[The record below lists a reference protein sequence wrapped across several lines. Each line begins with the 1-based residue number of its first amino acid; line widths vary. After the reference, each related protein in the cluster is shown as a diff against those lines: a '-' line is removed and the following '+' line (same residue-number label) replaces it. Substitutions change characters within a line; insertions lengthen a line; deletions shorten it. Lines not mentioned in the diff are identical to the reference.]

1 MCQGFYRIVCGI
13 DGDVLPDA
21 LHPDGHEELTDQERY
36 RVRQGLY
43 SVVYEIR
50 DDMLVVTVVGVDQ

>member
-1 MCQGFYRIVCGI
+1 M
-13 DGDVLPDA
+13 LPDA